1 MGGLRSSILRT
12 LPNILRMPAPRQEP
26 VPQEE
31 ALVDEYLVY
40 FLEFTACC
48 AAQMYEYISSIVHTN
63 NS

>member
-1 MGGLRSSILRT
+1 
-12 LPNILRMPAPRQEP
+12 MPAPRQEP
-26 VPQEE
+26 AVPQEE

-63 NS
+63 NSWHQHGPAIQDLML

>member
-1 MGGLRSSILRT
+1 
-12 LPNILRMPAPRQEP
+12 MPAPRQEP